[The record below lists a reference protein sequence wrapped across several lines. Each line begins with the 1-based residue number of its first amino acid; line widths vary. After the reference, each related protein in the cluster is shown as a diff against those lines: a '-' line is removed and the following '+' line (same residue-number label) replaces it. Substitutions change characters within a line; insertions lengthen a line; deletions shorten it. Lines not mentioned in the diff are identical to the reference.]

1 MKSAYCAVASSCTA
15 AALRQNVDAFL
26 DSFYRI
32 WVLRF
37 SDIEKS
43 AASALVSEELYEMRN
58 IFWEAVKD
66 PEIRVLVA
74 NIDLEE
80 TLDLL
85 RDYLEQVWSMEAL
98 FPNIDLE
105 ETLEVL
111 RDSQARRE
119 NTGLSGNKAKKL
131 LVKNPEETC
140 AEIFKGNDCL
150 DRSIELVSN
159 FEISSGDTS
168 TERKETDRDKEP
180 IMRSSYQR
188 MMQNT
193 LLDTSNKAIES
204 LDKNPGEPCDE
215 ELRGNGGRHP
225 RRDELASTSVVGA
238 QDTITVENETGTM
251 LNKHPELSCLRK
263 IEEIQNTSVEEVPGS
278 PPHGENYSKENN
290 CNVDS
295 LPRSCLMGRNLTAHT
310 FEWTDSPP
318 QEGRLRLHTPER
330 KANSPLKLI
339 DDDRKLVKRRKIR
352 KWTSDEEEAL
362 RTAVKKYGKG
372 NWKLIL
378 GENITV
384 FEERTEVD
392 LKDKWRNMTRNN

>member
-1 MKSAYCAVASSCTA
+1 MANAPAPEPQNSNPSASFVTTTGGVTDLDVSHIRTWDNNTASSTLGFIFRLSAIPDSVVNAAFLALPLSHPISPKLKNAILFRRLASDLARRSVSEKTLETFELIEELDRENRKSRPSQAMKSAYCAVASSCTA

-98 FPNIDLE
+98 FPNIGLE

-159 FEISSGDTS
+159 FEID
-168 TERKETDRDKEP
+168 RK
-180 IMRSSYQR
+180 
-188 MMQNT
+188 
-193 LLDTSNKAIES
+193 
-204 LDKNPGEPCDE
+204 
-215 ELRGNGGRHP
+215 
-225 RRDELASTSVVGA
+225 SVV
-238 QDTITVENETGTM
+238 
-251 LNKHPELSCLRK
+251 
-263 IEEIQNTSVEEVPGS
+263 
-278 PPHGENYSKENN
+278 
-290 CNVDS
+290 
-295 LPRSCLMGRNLTAHT
+295 
-310 FEWTDSPP
+310 
-318 QEGRLRLHTPER
+318 
-330 KANSPLKLI
+330 
-339 DDDRKLVKRRKIR
+339 
-352 KWTSDEEEAL
+352 
-362 RTAVKKYGKG
+362 
-372 NWKLIL
+372 
-378 GENITV
+378 
-384 FEERTEVD
+384 
-392 LKDKWRNMTRNN
+392 